1 MFEFCQNYI
10 KYSVQDVDMD
20 IDTSTETETDTDS
33 DTEIDMDTLNLD
45 SYNKQIEKIKERR
58 KC

>member
-20 IDTSTETETDTDS
+20 IDTSTETETDN
-33 DTEIDMDTLNLD
+33 EIDMDTLNLD
-45 SYNKQIEKIKERR
+45 SFNKKIEQIKERR

>member
-20 IDTSTETETDTDS
+20 TSTETETDT

-45 SYNKQIEKIKERR
+45 SYNKQIEKIQERR